1 MPKFKRP
8 RKFNP
13 ITGKPEITTRVIDWR
28 GWGLLDEFDGG
39 EQEELI
45 NMLNTSIEYLT
56 NNYTIYNQVGN
67 VQLELTQYVP
77 PAIIRIYRGY
87 RREFS
92 IPILVN
98 ELQTQLPQIT
108 SQVLSE
114 NNPVNQ
120 IDPEAEALRIF
131 CDRYTQYLNSYI

>member
-67 VQLELTQYVP
+67 VQLEPTQYVP